1 MAHSMT
7 GKVKAANDVIKE
19 LKGLVLMRKLSS
31 SFLLLVVAGC
41 VLTGCGQSILREAE
55 ALLETDLKAADSIL
69 ASMPMPKSRR
79 DRAWYAVLKTQADYK
94 NYRPLTDNSLILSA
108 TEYYGTKHKGYQ
120 AAMAWYSLGCSYT
133 DANNDLAAIDAY
145 LKARDLFPDTLIR
158 YYALTEQ
165 NLGKHYLNR
174 MMLPEATEQYK
185 CCLANAIRLNDGIVQ
200 KNAIYNLGRCALYG
214 KDFPTADSIFSHI
227 LTDSTSTYD
236 QKNIAIFQLS
246 KIRLHHDKDYP
257 KALELINEH
266 LHYLKNPEN
275 YGAGLSVKADIFN
288 EMGQFDSA
296 YHYYSKSLDYNNDIN
311 TVCSNYDHLMQM
323 AIELGHKDEA
333 TQYYNGYKNTA
344 DSIYELRNQ
353 EQIKTLESEHKTE
366 LAENQLHNRTVRLT
380 IIIVSFILI
389 SIMLAIIAVIYYR
402 NWKKEKIWRIRDSI
416 NQTESDL
423 LNKKLPLFGPESAD
437 ESKLDYAIDKT
448 GIVELYSKE
457 LKECCLLFQLQDVY
471 SLMSGK
477 SALRDVE
484 LTQDEKVQIIK
495 TLNDCFRPV
504 LQFLFDEIPDI
515 KRDEAYVCILSYM
528 GYNSVQ
534 ISRLLDVTDGC
545 IRQRRKRAQDK
556 DSNKVTQIFF
566 TEKA

>member
-41 VLTGCGQSILREAE
+41 VLTGCGQSSLREAE

-174 MMLPEATEQYK
+174 MMLPEATEQFK

-200 KNAIYNLGRCALYG
+200 KNAIYNLGRCALYS

-266 LHYLKNPEN
+266 LHYLKTLEN

-311 TVCSNYDHLMQM
+311 TLCSNYDHLMQM
-323 AIELGHKDEA
+323 TIELGHKDEA

-353 EQIKTLESEHKTE
+353 EHIRTLESEHRTE
-366 LAENQLHNRTVRLT
+366 LAENQLHNRTIRFT
-380 IIIVSFILI
+380 IIIVSMLIIMVFVLLFIY
-389 SIMLAIIAVIYYR
+389 STFKHREKERIMKRQQELQQEGEAIRKSTI
-402 NWKKEKIWRIRDSI
+402 E
-416 NQTESDL
+416 L
-423 LNKKLPLFGPESAD
+423 L
-437 ESKLDYAIDKT
+437 ESKIKDYSTQDPEARAVLLKS
-448 GIVELYSKE
+448 YSNRLQMCTNAFRSTPEYKMLSSYRLSVKE
-457 LKECCLLFQLQDVY
+457 LNRNDRDELFN
-471 SLMSGK
+471 
-477 SALRDVE
+477 
-484 LTQDEKVQIIK
+484 QIKRSYLESI
-495 TLNDCFRPV
+495 TDIRI
-504 LQFLFDEIPDI
+504 EIPDI
-515 KRDEAYVCILSYM
+515 GEKDILTVILRNQGLSIE
-528 GYNSVQ
+528 Q
-534 ISRLLDVTDGC
+534 ISALFSITTDSVKKRLYRLS
-545 IRQRRKRAQDK
+545 QRASSDFL
-556 DSNKVTQIFF
+556 NIYGV
-566 TEKA
+566 